1 MKFLQVLF
9 FVTFSSFISLYAQ
22 RNANNWYF
30 GNRAGI
36 SFATNIPV
44 AVDDNAMDAIG
55 ATASVSH
62 PVTGALLFYS
72 NGERVWNAHHE
83 IMLNGDELQ
92 GSLNSTNTAYAIP
105 DPGDTARY
113 YLFTIK
119 TDPLVNE
126 TEPRRATIYYSLID
140 MRIDQGRGGIVE
152 EHKNILL
159 EDSVTEK
166 IAAIPHEDQQ
176 GVWLLLHQINNN
188 RFSVYRVT
196 ASGVSFS
203 HEQAIGTPHIYNL
216 TELQG
221 HMKASPD
228 NKKLAVTLRSYD
240 PARGPVPGPFEV
252 YDFDNSTGMLSNP
265 QNLGEY
271 TLQYGVSFSPGS
283 RLLYLHGFA
292 ETGRDA
298 GDLMYQFDLADDDPV
313 SSRTGL
319 LRSIFPNR
327 ANLANFNLQ
336 IGPDGRIYGAGNL
349 SESTDFTGNRLLVI
363 NRPDRLGVDT
373 EVSLLTLN
381 WPETRVGIDLPNFIQ
396 STFEGLSPGD
406 NPNAPCND
414 EIGIDLYPNP
424 AENYITLEVA
434 ERCFSAYTL
443 TFYNTIGQRMG
454 EHFVDQQ
461 EFGPIDVQSF
471 KRGLYF
477 AVLEFAD
484 GRIVK
489 RFVKL

>member
-1 MKFLQVLF
+1 
-9 FVTFSSFISLYAQ
+9 
-22 RNANNWYF
+22 
-30 GNRAGI
+30 
-36 SFATNIPV
+36 
-44 AVDDNAMDAIG
+44 
-55 ATASVSH
+55 
-62 PVTGALLFYS
+62 
-72 NGERVWNAHHE
+72 
-83 IMLNGDELQ
+83 
-92 GSLNSTNTAYAIP
+92 
-105 DPGDTARY
+105 
-113 YLFTIK
+113 
-119 TDPLVNE
+119 
-126 TEPRRATIYYSLID
+126 
-140 MRIDQGRGGIVE
+140 
-152 EHKNILL
+152 
-159 EDSVTEK
+159 
-166 IAAIPHEDQQ
+166 
-176 GVWLLLHQINNN
+176 
-188 RFSVYRVT
+188 
-196 ASGVSFS
+196 
-203 HEQAIGTPHIYNL
+203 
-216 TELQG
+216 
-221 HMKASPD
+221 MKASPD

-240 PARGPVPGPFEV
+240 PTRGPVPGPFEV

-298 GDLMYQFDLADDDPV
+298 GDLLYQFDLADDDPV

-349 SESTDFTGNRLLVI
+349 SESMDFTGNRLLVI
-363 NRPDRLGVDT
+363 NRPDRLGLDT
-373 EVSLLTLN
+373 EVSLLTLD

-396 STFEGLSPGD
+396 STFKGLSPGD

-414 EIGIDLYPNP
+414 EIGIYLYPNP

-477 AVLEFAD
+477 AVLEFTD